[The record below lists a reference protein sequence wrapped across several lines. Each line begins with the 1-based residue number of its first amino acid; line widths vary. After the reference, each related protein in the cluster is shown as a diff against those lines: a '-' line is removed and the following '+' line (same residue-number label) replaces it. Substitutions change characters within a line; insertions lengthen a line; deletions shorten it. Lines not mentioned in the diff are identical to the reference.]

1 MKADSIDLRGR
12 VAAACV
18 QPGRAFGSVAAQF
31 SVLVSFVAKLLQRQH
46 RSGSLAG
53 LPHRNG
59 PVACLDA
66 FTRAELVVY
75 IRQPPEPLWT
85 NHACER
91 PQWAEQ
97 P

>member
-12 VAAACV
+12 VAAAFV

-46 RSGSLAG
+46 RSGSLPA

-59 PVACLDA
+59 PVPCLDA
-66 FTRAELVVY
+66 FTRAELVVC
-75 IRQPPEPLWT
+75 IRQPPEPS
-85 NHACER
+85 
-91 PQWAEQ
+91 
-97 P
+97 